1 MVIFKSHITF
11 KRIQKEYEVTCVIT
25 PYQSN
30 LVQPMMLSEYN
41 NNWNILFRHGIGY
54 WVDVSTPD
62 CNYKYLQIVLGAFG
76 YAIFFIIFKITT
88 IEEIY
93 FLKLSFD
100 GLKNLRQ
107 NRKKSWIE
115 FK

>member
-41 NNWNILFRHGIGY
+41 NN
-54 WVDVSTPD
+54 
-62 CNYKYLQIVLGAFG
+62 
-76 YAIFFIIFKITT
+76 
-88 IEEIY
+88 
-93 FLKLSFD
+93 
-100 GLKNLRQ
+100 
-107 NRKKSWIE
+107 
-115 FK
+115 